1 MVLETDPFPLAQWL
15 SAALPTWLIVMGAL
29 AFGWLILGF
38 LISTLKNGPG
48 KAGDNIFRLLVGS
61 VTDLFTISPRRVYA
75 LARLAVKESSR
86 KRVFAGLGVYLV
98 ILAFAIWFL
107 DPKSHDPVPLY
118 LSFVLTATTYLILI
132 MSLFLSAFSLP
143 TDIKSHTIYTIVTKP
158 VRPCEIILGRII
170 GFSMVGTVMLTVMA
184 FFSYLFVTRGLSHTH
199 ELTLSNLKAGKAE
212 GASGEGAAEELTGFT
227 ESAHGHRHEVVI
239 GPDGVGRTDVAQ
251 GHWHKITASGEGAN
265 RRFTVSGPVGQ
276 FHARIPVYGKLSF
289 KDRIGQPTT
298 KGINVGNEWTYR
310 SYIDGGTRASAT
322 WKFEGLN
329 AADFPDGLPLN
340 MTIRVFR
347 SHKGDIEKTV
357 LGSYVLR
364 NPATG
369 RTSEAA
375 NFNAKEYAIDE
386 EIVPLKLKDSVGRP
400 IGLFEDLVSNGEL
413 EVELVCLAPGQY
425 FGMAQPDLYLLP
437 REGSFV
443 SNLIKGYV
451 SIWLEML
458 LITAFGVMWSTFL
471 NGAVAML
478 ATFATLVMGFYV
490 LFLGELGKNEVL
502 GGGPTEAA
510 YRIVNQK
517 ALTVELDEGLTTW
530 VLQGIDRVI
539 GLLLSVVSHLAPNFS
554 EIAGAKYDPR
564 AFNMP
569 MGDATFV
576 ADGFDIPAELLLQQ
590 MIATACFLV
599 PIFLVGFLCLK
610 MREVAQ

>member
-1 MVLETDPFPLAQWL
+1 MVLETDPLPLSQWL
-15 SAALPTWLIVMGAL
+15 SGALPTWLFVVGAV
-29 AFGWLILGF
+29 AFGWLLLGF

-48 KAGDNIFRLLVGS
+48 KAGDNIFRLLSGA
-61 VTDLFTISPRRVYA
+61 VTDLAHISPRRVYA

-107 DPKSHDPVPLY
+107 DPRTNDPVPLY

-143 TDIKSHTIYTIVTKP
+143 ADIKSHTIYTIVTKP
-158 VRPCEIILGRII
+158 VRPSEIVLGRII
-170 GFSMVGTVMLTVMA
+170 GFSVVCTAMLAVMG
-184 FFSYLFVTRGLSHTH
+184 FFSYVFVVRGLSHTH
-199 ELTLSNLKAGKAE
+199 ELALSNLKAVKVTAE
-212 GASGEGAAEELTGFT
+212 PGDGGEELTGFT
-227 ESAHGHRHEVVI
+227 EAAHGHRHEVVI
-239 GPDGVGRTDVAQ
+239 GPDGTGRTDVAQ
-251 GHWHKITASGEGAN
+251 GHWHEITSSGEGAN
-265 RRFTVSGPVGQ
+265 RRFTIGEPQGQ
-276 FHARIPVYGKLSF
+276 FHARVPTYGKLSF
-289 KDRIGQPTT
+289 KDRAGQPTT

-329 AADFPDGLPLN
+329 EADYPDGLPLN

-357 LGSYVLR
+357 LGSYILR

-386 EIVPLKLKDSVGRP
+386 ELVPLRLKDANGNP
-400 IGLFEDLVSNGEL
+400 ISLFGDLVANGEL
-413 EVELVCLAPGQY
+413 EVELFCLAPGQY
-425 FGMAQPDLYLLP
+425 FGMARPDMYLLP
-437 REGSFV
+437 HEGSFV
-443 SNLIKGYV
+443 ANLVKGYV

-478 ATFATLVMGFYV
+478 ATFATLVTGFYV
-490 LFLGELGKNEVL
+490 LFLQQLGRDEVV
-502 GGGPTEAA
+502 GGGPTEAIFRLA
-510 YRIVNQK
+510 GQTSI
-517 ALTVELDEGLTTW
+517 TVELDETLTTG
-530 VLQGIDRVI
+530 VIKGIDDVVRI
-539 GLLLSVVSHLAPNFS
+539 GLRAASNLVPNFS
-554 EIAGAKYDPR
+554 EIAGTTYDPR
-564 AFNMP
+564 AFNIP
-569 MGDATFV
+569 MGDAGFV
-576 ADGFDIPAELLLQQ
+576 ADGFDIPPELLIQQ

-599 PIFLVGFLCLK
+599 PIFLIGFLCLK